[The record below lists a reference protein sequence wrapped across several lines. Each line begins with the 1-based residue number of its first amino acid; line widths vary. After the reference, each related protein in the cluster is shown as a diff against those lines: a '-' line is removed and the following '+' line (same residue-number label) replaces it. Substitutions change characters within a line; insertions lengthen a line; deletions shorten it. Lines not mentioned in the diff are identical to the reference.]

1 MNVMHRF
8 ISTLARGM
16 ALLGGA
22 VLAALVLMTCLS
34 ILGRQANTLLHS
46 DLVQSLV
53 PAFAAWA
60 LGTGIGP
67 IFGDYEI
74 TEMGMAF
81 ALFCFLPLC
90 QLTVGHARVDV
101 FTAFLGARGNRV
113 LRLLVEIALAV
124 ALVLI
129 AWRLQVAT
137 LARMGTGQTT
147 YLLEWPVWWAYA
159 ASSVAAWAGVVVAA
173 YMVWVRLL
181 EVVQARDLIG
191 DGGEPGH

>member
-1 MNVMHRF
+1 MYRF
-8 ISTLARGM
+8 IFALARGM

-22 VLAALVLMTCLS
+22 VLAALVVMTCIS
-34 ILGRQANTLLHS
+34 ILGRQANTLMHM
-46 DLVQSLV
+46 DVIQSLA
-53 PAFAAWA
+53 PGFATWTLDA
-60 LGTGIGP
+60 GIGP

-101 FTAFLGARGNRV
+101 FTSFLGAQSNRI
-113 LRLLVEIALAV
+113 LRMLTEIALAA

-137 LARMGTGQTT
+137 QARLGSGQTT
-147 YLLEWPVWWAYA
+147 YLLEWPVWWSYA
-159 ASSVAAWAGVVVAA
+159 ASSVAAWAGVVVAF
-173 YMVWVRLL
+173 YMVWVRVI
-181 EVVQARDLIG
+181 EVTRGQDIIG
-191 DGGEPGH
+191 DGGEAEH

>member
-1 MNVMHRF
+1 MSLMTRF
-8 ISTLARGM
+8 IHALARGM

-22 VLAALVLMTCLS
+22 VLAALVVMTCVS
-34 ILGRQANTLLHS
+34 ILGRQVNSMLHW
-46 DLVQSLV
+46 DMVQ
-53 PAFAAWA
+53 AFAPGFGAWA
-60 LGTGIGP
+60 LGAGVGP

-101 FTAFLGARGNRV
+101 FTSFLGARANRV
-113 LRLLVEIALAV
+113 LRMVTEVALAF
-124 ALVLI
+124 ALILI

-137 LARMGTGQTT
+137 VARISTGQTT

-159 ASSVAAWAGVVVAA
+159 ASSVAAWAGVIVAL
-173 YMVWVRLL
+173 YMVWVRVL
-181 EVVQARDLIG
+181 EVARGQDIIG
-191 DGGEPGH
+191 DGGEAEH

>member
-1 MNVMHRF
+1 MTIMHRF

-16 ALLGGA
+16 ALLGGT
-22 VLAALVLMTCLS
+22 VLASLVIMTCLS
-34 ILGRQANTLLHS
+34 ILGRQANTLMHM
-46 DLVQSLV
+46 DLVQSLA
-53 PAFAAWA
+53 PGFAAWA
-60 LGTGIGP
+60 FGTGLGP

-101 FTAFLGARGNRV
+101 FTSFLSARSNRI
-113 LRLLVEIALAV
+113 LRFLTEIALAA
-124 ALVLI
+124 ALLLI

-137 LARMGTGQTT
+137 QARMGSGQTT

-159 ASSVAAWAGVVVAA
+159 ASSVAAWAGVVVAV
-173 YMVWVRLL
+173 YMVWVRAV
-181 EVVQARDLIG
+181 EVARGQDIIG
-191 DGGEPGH
+191 DGGEAEH

>member
-1 MNVMHRF
+1 MTFMHRF

-22 VLAALVLMTCLS
+22 VLAALVVMTCLS
-34 ILGRQANTLLHS
+34 ILGRQVNTVLHM
-46 DLVQSLV
+46 DAVQSLA
-53 PAFAAWA
+53 PGFAAWA

-101 FTAFLGARGNRV
+101 FTSFLSGQSNRV
-113 LRLLVEIALAV
+113 LRLLTELALAV

-137 LARMGTGQTT
+137 SARMSTGQTT

-159 ASSVAAWAGVVVAA
+159 ASTVAAWAGVVVAV
-173 YMVWVRLL
+173 YMVWVRAV
-181 EVVQARDLIG
+181 EVARGQDVIG
-191 DGGEPGH
+191 DGGEAEH

>member
-1 MNVMHRF
+1 MTFMHRF

-16 ALLGGA
+16 ALLGGTM
-22 VLAALVLMTCLS
+22 LGALVVMTCLS
-34 ILGRQANTLLHS
+34 ILGRQVNTLLHT
-46 DLVQSLV
+46 DLLQGLA
-53 PAFAAWA
+53 PGFAAWA
-60 LGTGIGP
+60 LGTGVGP
-67 IFGDYEI
+67 IFGDYEM

-101 FTAFLGARGNRV
+101 FTSFLGARANRL
-113 LRLLVEIALAV
+113 LRLLIEIALAV

-137 LARMGTGQTT
+137 QARMSTGQTT

-159 ASSVAAWAGVVVAA
+159 ASCIAAWAGVVVAG
-173 YMVWVRLL
+173 YMVWVRAV
-181 EVVQARDLIG
+181 EVARGEDIIG
-191 DGGEPGH
+191 EGGEAEH

>member
-1 MNVMHRF
+1 MIFMHRF
-8 ISTLARGM
+8 ITTLARGM

-22 VLAALVLMTCLS
+22 VLGALVIMTCLS
-34 ILGRQANTLLHS
+34 ILGRQLNSLLHT
-46 DLVQSLV
+46 DLVQSV
-53 PAFAAWA
+53 APGFAAWA
-60 LGTGIGP
+60 LNAGVGP

-101 FTAFLGARGNRV
+101 FTSFLSGRANRV
-113 LRLLVEIALAV
+113 LRLLIEIALAV

-137 LARMGTGQTT
+137 EARMGTGQTT

-159 ASSVAAWAGVVVAA
+159 ASSVAAWAGALVAL

-181 EVVQARDLIG
+181 EVARGHDIIG
-191 DGGEPGH
+191 DGGEAEH

>member
-1 MNVMHRF
+1 
-8 ISTLARGM
+8 
-16 ALLGGA
+16 
-22 VLAALVLMTCLS
+22 
-34 ILGRQANTLLHS
+34 
-46 DLVQSLV
+46 
-53 PAFAAWA
+53 
-60 LGTGIGP
+60 LGTGLGP

-101 FTAFLGARGNRV
+101 FTSFLSARSNRI
-113 LRLLVEIALAV
+113 LRFLTEIALAV

-137 LARMGTGQTT
+137 EARMSTGQTT

-159 ASSVAAWAGVVVAA
+159 ASSVAAWAGVVVAV
-173 YMVWVRLL
+173 YMVWVRTV
-181 EVVQARDLIG
+181 EVARGQDIIG
-191 DGGEPGH
+191 DGGEAEH

>member
-1 MNVMHRF
+1 MHRF
-8 ISTLARGM
+8 IFALARGM

-22 VLAALVLMTCLS
+22 VLAALVVMTCIS
-34 ILGRQANTLLHS
+34 ILGRQAN
-46 DLVQSLV
+46 SLMHMDAIQALA
-53 PAFAAWA
+53 PGFASWA
-60 LGTGIGP
+60 LGAGIGP

-101 FTAFLGARGNRV
+101 FTSFLGPQSNRI
-113 LRLLVEIALAV
+113 LRMLTEIALAG

-137 LARMGTGQTT
+137 QARLGSGQTT

-159 ASSVAAWAGVVVAA
+159 ASSVAAWAGVVVAV
-173 YMVWVRLL
+173 YMVWVRFI
-181 EVVQARDLIG
+181 EVTRGKDIIG
-191 DGGEPGH
+191 DGGEAEH

>member
-1 MNVMHRF
+1 M
-8 ISTLARGM
+8 
-16 ALLGGA
+16 
-22 VLAALVLMTCLS
+22 
-34 ILGRQANTLLHS
+34 
-46 DLVQSLV
+46 DLVQSLA
-53 PAFAAWA
+53 PGFAEWA
-60 LGTGIGP
+60 LGTGLGP

-101 FTAFLGARGNRV
+101 FTSFLSARSNRI
-113 LRLLVEIALAV
+113 LRFLTEIALAV

-137 LARMGTGQTT
+137 EARMSTGQTT

-159 ASSVAAWAGVVVAA
+159 ASSVAAWAGVVVAV
-173 YMVWVRLL
+173 YMVWVRAV
-181 EVVQARDLIG
+181 EVARGQDIIG
-191 DGGEPGH
+191 DGGEAEHSATSPSASCLFPPFWR

>member
-1 MNVMHRF
+1 MHRF
-8 ISTLARGM
+8 IYALARGM
-16 ALLGGA
+16 ALLGGTA
-22 VLAALVLMTCLS
+22 LAALVLMTCVS
-34 ILGRQANTLLHS
+34 ILGRQANTLLHT
-46 DLVQSLV
+46 DTVQALA
-53 PAFAAWA
+53 PGFAAWA

-101 FTAFLGARGNRV
+101 FTAFLSARSNRI
-113 LRLLVEIALAV
+113 LRLLIEIALTG
-124 ALVLI
+124 ALILI

-137 LARMGTGQTT
+137 SVRMGTGQTT

-159 ASSVAAWAGVVVAA
+159 LSSIAAWAGVVVAV
-173 YMVWVRLL
+173 YIVWVRLL
-181 EVVQARDLIG
+181 EVLRGQEIIG
-191 DGGEPGH
+191 DGGEAEH

>member
-1 MNVMHRF
+1 
-8 ISTLARGM
+8 M

-22 VLAALVLMTCLS
+22 VLTALVLMTCIS
-34 ILGRQANTLLHS
+34 ILGRQANTVLHT
-46 DLVQSLV
+46 DIVQALA
-53 PAFAAWA
+53 PGFAAWA
-60 LGTGIGP
+60 LGSGIGP

-101 FTAFLGARGNRV
+101 FTSFLSARVNRV
-113 LRLLVEIALAV
+113 LRFLTELALAV

-137 LARMGTGQTT
+137 SARMGTGQTT

-159 ASSVAAWAGVVVAA
+159 ASSVAAWAGVVVAV
-173 YMVWVRLL
+173 YMVWVRAV
-181 EVVQARDLIG
+181 EVARGRDIIG
-191 DGGEPGH
+191 DGGEAEH

>member
-1 MNVMHRF
+1 LH
-8 ISTLARGM
+8 TDLAQ
-16 ALLGGA
+16 
-22 VLAALVLMTCLS
+22 S
-34 ILGRQANTLLHS
+34 IMPG
-46 DLVQSLV
+46 
-53 PAFAAWA
+53 FAAWA
-60 LGTGIGP
+60 LGAGVGP

-101 FTAFLGARGNRV
+101 FTSFLGAGANRS
-113 LRLLVEIALAV
+113 LRLLIEVALAM

-137 LARMGTGQTT
+137 VARINSGQTT

-159 ASSVAAWAGVVVAA
+159 ASCVAAWAGVVVAA

-181 EVVQARDLIG
+181 EVARGQDIIG
-191 DGGEPGH
+191 EGGEVEH

>member
-1 MNVMHRF
+1 MIFMHRF

-16 ALLGGA
+16 ALLGGT
-22 VLAALVLMTCLS
+22 VLAALVIMTCLS
-34 ILGRQANTLLHS
+34 ILGRQANTLMHM
-46 DLVQSLV
+46 DLVQSLA
-53 PAFAAWA
+53 PGFAEWA
-60 LGTGIGP
+60 LGIGLGP

-101 FTAFLGARGNRV
+101 FTSFLSARSNRI
-113 LRLLVEIALAV
+113 LRFLTEIALAA
-124 ALVLI
+124 ALLLI

-137 LARMGTGQTT
+137 QARMGSGQTS

-159 ASSVAAWAGVVVAA
+159 ASSVAAWVGVVVAV

-181 EVVQARDLIG
+181 ELTHGQDIIG
-191 DGGEPGH
+191 DGGEAEH